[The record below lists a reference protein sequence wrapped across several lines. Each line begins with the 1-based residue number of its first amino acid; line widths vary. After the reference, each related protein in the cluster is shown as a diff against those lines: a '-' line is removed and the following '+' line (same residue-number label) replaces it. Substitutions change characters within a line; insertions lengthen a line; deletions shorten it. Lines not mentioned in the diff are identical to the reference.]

1 MRYAFEFEG
10 GHIKS
15 AENWQHGEDD
25 KFLGAFL
32 PDTPL
37 SQAPQVDVNN
47 PVKRDILV
55 FHCEFSS
62 QRGPDFLNKLRER
75 YLMMQQFCSIFQI
88 KHFSVKNMAL
98 FQRGDPRKNSC
109 ARNARTRTHR
119 ISF

>member
-32 PDTPL
+32 PDAPL

-75 YLMMQQFCSIFQI
+75 YLMMQQYCSIEFGSNKLQ
-88 KHFSVKNMAL
+88 NL
-98 FQRGDPRKNSC
+98 
-109 ARNARTRTHR
+109 
-119 ISF
+119 